1 MQGMFSPKDI
11 IPSVDHTRL
20 RTNCARTGH
29 VCFAQSSIPVRPA
42 NVPGPPMHPILT
54 PTFGGHHPAEDLPE
68 RTGTTAVEQLA
79 VRTVAREVAAMP
91 ASLVVQLA
99 LWPDELARWARHTRT
114 DASVV
119 YNALAA
125 RKPYR
130 AVRERLAGRLEVT
143 PGALGQLIEARRPLP
158 TSQRDPAAAPPVAP
172 PLAEAAASW
181 TEPPYPAERTGTN
194 PIERRA
200 VATVA
205 REVAAFPASTVVG
218 LALWPETLAAWSRE
232 RKLPASV
239 VWAVLAGA
247 PSAPVRDMLA
257 RRLAVSLRE
266 LGALIDA
273 RRQEPAVL
281 RGPTPERATD
291 L

>member
-1 MQGMFSPKDI
+1 M
-11 IPSVDHTRL
+11 TR
-20 RTNCARTGH
+20 R
-29 VCFAQSSIPVRPA
+29 
-42 NVPGPPMHPILT
+42 
-54 PTFGGHHPAEDLPE
+54 FGGHPTPDDLPE
-68 RTGTTAVEQLA
+68 RTGSTHVERLA
-79 VRTVAREVAAMP
+79 VQTVAREVAAMP

-130 AVRERLAGRLEVT
+130 AVRERLAQRLDVS
-143 PGALGQLIEARRPLP
+143 PGVLGHLIEARRPLP
-158 TSQRDPAAAPPVAP
+158 TAQRDPDAADTTPEAPV
-172 PLAEAAASW
+172 EW
-181 TEPPYPAERTGTN
+181 TTPPYPAHRTGTN

-200 VATVA
+200 AATVA
-205 REVAAFPASTVVG
+205 REIAAFPASTVVG

-232 RKLPASV
+232 RRLPASV

-247 PSAPVRDMLA
+247 PSAPVRDMVA
-257 RRLAVSLRE
+257 RRLGVSVRE
-266 LGALIDA
+266 LGLLIDA

-281 RGPTPERATD
+281 RAAASVDETD
-291 L
+291 F

>member
-1 MQGMFSPKDI
+1 MHSDTSHPFGAE
-11 IPSVDHTRL
+11 
-20 RTNCARTGH
+20 RTD
-29 VCFAQSSIPVRPA
+29 
-42 NVPGPPMHPILT
+42 
-54 PTFGGHHPAEDLPE
+54 DLPE
-68 RTGTTAVEQLA
+68 RTGTTLVEQTA
-79 VRTVAREVAAMP
+79 IRTVARDVAAMP

-99 LWPDELARWARHTRT
+99 LWPDELARWARATRT

-119 YNALAA
+119 YNALAG

-130 AVRERLAGRLEVT
+130 AVRERLAGRLDVT
-143 PGALGQLIEARRPLP
+143 PGVLGQLIEARRPLP
-158 TSQRDPAAAPPVAP
+158 TAQRDPDAPPP
-172 PLAEAAASW
+172 ASDGPIDW
-181 TEPPYPAERTGTN
+181 AEPPYPAHRTGTN

-205 REVAAFPASTVVG
+205 REIAAFPASTVVG

-247 PSAPVRDMLA
+247 PSAPVRDLLA
-257 RRLAVSLRE
+257 RRLGVSVRE

-273 RRQEPAVL
+273 RRQEPATL
-281 RGPTPERATD
+281 RAAAAQGD
-291 L
+291 SSV